1 MEVVKLSEKTMQN
14 NTINGYGKLI
24 IDKEFLYQN
33 EYDINA
39 GIENKY
45 QVYVDY
51 YDEYITRFTNINI
64 PYEEILILAENNVFD
79 IWLVFNEKDN
89 AILRISVTTDKDN
102 LCFLDEEQLN
112 KTMAIIKKYNLKEQS
127 LGFYCKYIDT
137 IGTCP
142 IYDIDIL
149 YNNLYE

>member
-1 MEVVKLSEKTMQN
+1 MEVVKLSERTMQS

-89 AILRISVTTDKDN
+89 AILRISVTTDKDT

-112 KTMAIIKKYNLKEQS
+112 KTMAIINKYNLKEQS
-127 LGFYCKYIDT
+127 LGFYCKHIDT
-137 IGTCP
+137 IGNCP

-149 YNNLYE
+149 YNKLYE